1 MNLEIVDYN
10 VPRVAK
16 RVYIDLVDL
25 NFNTSATFE
34 VSFFADVEQSIMNLV
49 KKEIVIIEGQEYQ
62 AWKNDDNYIID
73 LVMNK
78 LGLIK
83 K

>member
-10 VPRVAK
+10 VPRVVK

-62 AWKNDDNYIID
+62 DWKNDDNYIID
-73 LVMNK
+73 LVMSK
-78 LGLIK
+78 LGLTK

>member
-10 VPRVAK
+10 VPRVVK

-73 LVMNK
+73 LVMSK
-78 LGLIK
+78 LGLTK